1 MRLNGFRRNDPKCP
15 ATPPSGWGRGELG
28 WGEGWGRERQSCLLK
43 KKKKNHFCSVS
54 EKRLL
59 RQGSLSGEN
68 RISVRNEALSRQLA
82 SSREFLKENQSI
94 GTLILKLGETSPH
107 VGKVR
112 QD

>member
-1 MRLNGFRRNDPKCP
+1 MSSN
-15 ATPPSGWGRGELG
+15 PSQWT
-28 WGEGWGRERQSCLLK
+28 GEGGAGLGGGSGQGKAILPSQ

>member
-1 MRLNGFRRNDPKCP
+1 MASGEMIQSVQQPLPMDGGGGSWVGGRVGAGKGNP
-15 ATPPSGWGRGELG
+15 ALS
-28 WGEGWGRERQSCLLK
+28 

>member
-1 MRLNGFRRNDPKCP
+1 MASGEMIQSVQQPLPVDGGGGSWVGGRVGAGKGNP
-15 ATPPSGWGRGELG
+15 AFS
-28 WGEGWGRERQSCLLK
+28 